1 MDLEYSKAV
10 GAAIR
15 AARLARGMTQ
25 EQLAAKAQLAGCDL
39 TRSALAKIEC
49 GQRSVYPDEV
59 KALHEALQIPYEAL
73 LQRQQQLIHIANGSR
88 MQLHTGAACSV
99 GASIAEGFCRR
110 IQRALNCAGYRSLCD
125 SA

>member
-25 EQLAAKAQLAGCDL
+25 AQLTGCDL

-49 GQRSVYPDEV
+49 GQRSVYPDEL

-88 MQLHTGAACSV
+88 MQLRTGAVCSV
-99 GASIAEGFCRR
+99 GASIAGGFCRR

>member
-25 EQLAAKAQLAGCDL
+25 EQLAGCDL

-49 GQRSVYPDEV
+49 GQRSVYPDEL

-73 LQRQQQLIHIANGSR
+73 LQ
-88 MQLHTGAACSV
+88 
-99 GASIAEGFCRR
+99 
-110 IQRALNCAGYRSLCD
+110 
-125 SA
+125 